1 MNLPNSHEEKD
12 LTCISIL
19 ANTDSIGQ
27 AIELEKDL
35 TCISFL
41 AITDSILVAIVKCTS
56 TDKSIYMVIGDNRD
70 YVCSI
75 AIHFWIMI
83 VHLY

>member
-1 MNLPNSHEEKD
+1 
-12 LTCISIL
+12 
-19 ANTDSIGQ
+19 
-27 AIELEKDL
+27 
-35 TCISFL
+35 
-41 AITDSILVAIVKCTS
+41 
-56 TDKSIYMVIGDNRD
+56 MVIGDNRD